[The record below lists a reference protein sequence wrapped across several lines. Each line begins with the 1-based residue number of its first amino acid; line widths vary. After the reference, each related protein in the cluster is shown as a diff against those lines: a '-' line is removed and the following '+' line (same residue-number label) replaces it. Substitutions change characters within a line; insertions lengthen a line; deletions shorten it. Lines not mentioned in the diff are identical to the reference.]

1 MTYINNDVYQIV
13 NAINKQANGL
23 SPISVVDTKSF
34 VDYGNNI
41 LTSNDSTET
50 FMSTLLLRLAR
61 TYYTYRPYTSSLKD
75 LLVSGEEYA
84 AIYQKIDVEAPE
96 FVSDETYNLEDGK
109 SVDQYVVRKPKA
121 SQKLFIRR
129 SPYSNYVTVSRK
141 MLQGAFKSE
150 EEFAAFVRVLFGKMR
165 IKLDFTLE
173 NLARLAIANYI
184 GTVKAMSKEGSLQ
197 IRHLATEYEQATGK
211 MADGIY
217 DKDYQ
222 AFAVGQIQ
230 LAANWLTGLSTQY
243 NLEGAERHTPES
255 EQKLLILDTFQTALQ
270 STVQYQAF
278 HDDYV
283 KLKSF
288 VKVPY
293 WQGEKVR
300 DAISVTVQSS
310 EDDADGT
317 NVMVDNIIGVL
328 FDRYALGT
336 FRSDE
341 ETLTTPVNAR
351 ARYYNTFHFAE
362 QLWYND
368 LSENFV
374 LFLND

>member
-1 MTYINNDVYQIV
+1 MAYINNDVYQIV

-23 SPISVVDTKSF
+23 TPINVVDTKSF
-34 VDYGNNI
+34 IDYGNNV

-75 LLVSGEEYA
+75 LIVSGEEWA

-109 SVDQYVVRKPKA
+109 SVDQYIVRKPK
-121 SQKLFIRR
+121 SKQKLFIRR
-129 SPYSNYVTVSRK
+129 SPYSNFVTISRK
-141 MLQGAFKSE
+141 MLQGAFRSE
-150 EEFAAFVRVLFGKMR
+150 AEFAAFVRVLFGKMR
-165 IKLDFTLE
+165 TKLDFTLE

-184 GTVKAMSKEGSLQ
+184 GTVNAMAKTGSLQ
-197 IRHLATEYEQATGK
+197 IRHLATEYKAATGNESK
-211 MADGIY
+211 GIY
-217 DKDYQ
+217 DKEYQ

-230 LAANWLTGLSTQY
+230 LAADWLTGLSTVY
-243 NLEGAERHTPES
+243 NLEGEERHTPAS

-278 HDDYV
+278 HDEYV

-288 VKVPY
+288 IKVPY
-293 WQGEKVR
+293 WQGESSR
-300 DAISVTVQSS
+300 DSIAVTVQSS
-310 EDDADGT
+310 AEDADGT
-317 NVMVDNIIGVL
+317 EVNISNIIGVL
-328 FDRYALGT
+328 FDRFALGT

-368 LSENFV
+368 LGENFV